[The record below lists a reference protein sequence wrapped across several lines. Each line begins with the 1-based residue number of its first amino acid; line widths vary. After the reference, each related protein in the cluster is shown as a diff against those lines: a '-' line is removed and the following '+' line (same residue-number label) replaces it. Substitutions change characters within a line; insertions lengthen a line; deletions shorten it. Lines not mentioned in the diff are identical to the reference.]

1 MICKISGF
9 FVFVRVRKEKKVV
22 VPLGVYVVDGDL
34 GSLVKIIKIIK
45 KVLFVFIKLKN
56 KLKGKKEKR
65 GRD

>member
-45 KVLFVFIKLKN
+45 KVLFVF
-56 KLKGKKEKR
+56 
-65 GRD
+65 